1 MESAPTSVAEYPE
14 YPVRPRARARA
25 IAAASPPAR
34 AQVGCSVLA
43 KVPGG
48 GAGWFAGTVV
58 GVPASVSATR
68 KPGTVRVVFADG
80 AAADCGLG
88 ELRAWQKPDESA
100 WSKRRKVRGGRHV
113 EAANRQS
120 AHSSVEQLDVATEEK
135 IARWQ
140 SARKAA
146 ESLHSVGDP
155 ADIIACCRGQAP
167 QAGGYKW
174 RFADPRPKV
183 DAADID
189 ERGEPRLV
197 SFFFSRE
204 PRVRR
209 MIQMDY
215 AIEIQKDN
223 PKKAGTKSADL
234 YDQYKGAG
242 TVKEMLS
249 LGGRRGD
256 VSYDIAHGWITRV
269 PAAPPSFRASS
280 RTYRRRRFPDAELN
294 RRFCGAD
301 AKEEEEAPPRPED
314 QLYAGAKKL
323 PSPPSDADEDVEDDE

>member
-1 MESAPTSVAEYPE
+1 
-14 YPVRPRARARA
+14 
-25 IAAASPPAR
+25 
-34 AQVGCSVLA
+34 
-43 KVPGG
+43 
-48 GAGWFAGTVV
+48 
-58 GVPASVSATR
+58 
-68 KPGTVRVVFADG
+68 
-80 AAADCGLG
+80 
-88 ELRAWQKPDESA
+88 
-100 WSKRRKVRGGRHV
+100 
-113 EAANRQS
+113 
-120 AHSSVEQLDVATEEK
+120 
-135 IARWQ
+135 
-140 SARKAA
+140 
-146 ESLHSVGDP
+146 
-155 ADIIACCRGQAP
+155 
-167 QAGGYKW
+167 
-174 RFADPRPKV
+174 
-183 DAADID
+183 
-189 ERGEPRLV
+189 
-197 SFFFSRE
+197 
-204 PRVRR
+204 
-209 MIQMDY
+209 MDY

-280 RTYRRRRFPDAELN
+280 RTHRRRRFPDAELN